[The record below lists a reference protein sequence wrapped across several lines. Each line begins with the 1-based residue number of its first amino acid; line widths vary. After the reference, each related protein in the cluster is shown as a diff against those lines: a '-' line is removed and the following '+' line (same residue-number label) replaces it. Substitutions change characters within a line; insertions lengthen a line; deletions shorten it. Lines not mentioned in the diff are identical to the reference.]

1 MPPSGSSTRA
11 ALAGDGMSTA
21 PSSRRHSLGLENRQ
35 YSQAMHTTPER
46 PKPAISVR
54 PMATGDSGAAPPP
67 STAKPQ
73 EEDRPTTDVEQKA
86 LKAGPSKPPSLIVE
100 GVALPDGQA
109 LAVETLWSAELHDC
123 TDPFSVDFV
132 LSNGLT
138 VVVDHPSPAVDDRW
152 LVVAKDA
159 SALGR
164 FQMLARFEQHA
175 PQPGLL
181 ACCRLLLHV
190 CASQVANDLSA
201 LVVLLVA
208 MVLVGMRD
216 SAPRRDARVA
226 SSSSSSSS
234 SSSAALYPH
243 QTEADE
249 ATYGSP
255 GGEGAAIEAPMLQRL
270 LGARLLANP
279 GPDPDP

>member
-1 MPPSGSSTRA
+1 
-11 ALAGDGMSTA
+11 
-21 PSSRRHSLGLENRQ
+21 
-35 YSQAMHTTPER
+35 
-46 PKPAISVR
+46 
-54 PMATGDSGAAPPP
+54 MATGDSSAALLPP
-67 STAKPQ
+67 SAAKPQ
-73 EEDRPTTDVEQKA
+73 EDDRPATDGALEQK
-86 LKAGPSKPPSLIVE
+86 GPSKLPSLIVE

-123 TDPFSVDFV
+123 ADPFSVDFV

-138 VVVDHPSPAVDDRW
+138 VVVDHPSPAVDNRW

-164 FQMLARFEQHA
+164 FQMLARFEKHA

-181 ACCRLLLHV
+181 SCCRLLLHM
-190 CASQVANDLSA
+190 CASQLASDVSA

-216 SAPRRDARVA
+216 SAPRRDGRLG
-226 SSSSSSSS
+226 SSSSS

-243 QTEADE
+243 QTEAEE
-249 ATYGSP
+249 AMYVSS
-255 GGEGAAIEAPMLQRL
+255 GGEGGAIEAPMLQRL

>member
-1 MPPSGSSTRA
+1 
-11 ALAGDGMSTA
+11 MSTA
-21 PSSRRHSLGLENRQ
+21 APPSRRHSLGLENRH

-46 PKPAISVR
+46 PKSTMSVR

-67 STAKPQ
+67 SVTKPQ
-73 EEDRPTTDVEQKA
+73 AEDRPTTDGALEQ
-86 LKAGPSKPPSLIVE
+86 KAGPSKPPSLIVE

-109 LAVETLWSAELHDC
+109 LAVETLWAAELHDC
-123 TDPFSVDFV
+123 SDPFSVDFV

-208 MVLVGMRD
+208 MLLVGMRD
-216 SAPRRDARVA
+216 PAPRRDARVA
-226 SSSSSSSS
+226 SSSSASSSA
-234 SSSAALYPH
+234 AALYPH
-243 QTEADE
+243 QKTEADE
-249 ATYGSP
+249 AMYGSP
-255 GGEGAAIEAPMLQRL
+255 GGEGAAIEAPMLLRL

-279 GPDPDP
+279 GPDPDPWS

>member
-1 MPPSGSSTRA
+1 
-11 ALAGDGMSTA
+11 
-21 PSSRRHSLGLENRQ
+21 
-35 YSQAMHTTPER
+35 
-46 PKPAISVR
+46 
-54 PMATGDSGAAPPP
+54 MATGDSGAAAPP
-67 STAKPQ
+67 SAAKPQ
-73 EEDRPTTDVEQKA
+73 EEDQPTTEGALEQKA

-123 TDPFSVDFV
+123 ADPFSVDFV

-190 CASQVANDLSA
+190 CASQVANDVSA
-201 LVVLLVA
+201 LVVLLAA
-208 MVLVGMRD
+208 MVLVGLRD
-216 SAPRRDARVA
+216 PAPRRDPKDA

-234 SSSAALYPH
+234 SSAAALYPH

-249 ATYGSP
+249 AMYGSP
-255 GGEGAAIEAPMLQRL
+255 GGEGAAIEAPMLQQL
-270 LGARLLANP
+270 LGVPLLANH
-279 GPDPDP
+279 GPDPDPRP